1 MERDVND
8 ARRSSSGL
16 LLSIVLLN
24 SEALSRTSKTASN
37 YCRRA
42 KALCTTVSSTWPRL
56 FHLPIS
62 MRVLPP
68 NLIPYCTIF
77 SRAYESTE
85 VKELKILN
93 KKKKL
98 IGWEIGKKIKLVSYE
113 WVLHSNPKGCSKRLC
128 V

>member
-42 KALCTTVSSTWPRL
+42 KELCTTVSSSMT
-56 FHLPIS
+56 PIIS
-62 MRVLPP
+62 PSHFNARIAAKFDSVL
-68 NLIPYCTIF
+68 YDF
-77 SRAYESTE
+77 Q
-85 VKELKILN
+85 
-93 KKKKL
+93 
-98 IGWEIGKKIKLVSYE
+98 
-113 WVLHSNPKGCSKRLC
+113 
-128 V
+128 